1 MSPQKH
7 PQPQPPVS
15 MQVQIQSQGGVL
27 QKMADMESK
36 YSVFIEVQNKLAQK
50 IADLN
55 IKIEH
60 IEKGLLSIF
69 ACKISK
75 IQAKL
80 T

>member
-15 MQVQIQSQGGVL
+15 MQVQSQGGVL